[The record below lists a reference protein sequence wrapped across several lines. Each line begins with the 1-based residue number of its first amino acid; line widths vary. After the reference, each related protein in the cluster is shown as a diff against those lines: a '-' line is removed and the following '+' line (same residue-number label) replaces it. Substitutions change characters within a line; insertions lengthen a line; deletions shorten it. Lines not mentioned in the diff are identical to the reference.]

1 MTSQP
6 DEPTTRLDLSHL
18 RREAR
23 TALELAIVELA
34 PTDMIERL
42 ALVTGLLE
50 ALAELPADSS
60 PALAL
65 GPSTADRARV
75 ALKMWRDWSITRKR
89 LA

>member
-1 MTSQP
+1 M
-6 DEPTTRLDLSHL
+6 DLNHL

-34 PTDMIERL
+34 PTELTDRL
-42 ALVTGLLE
+42 AVISGLLE
-50 ALAELPADSS
+50 ALVELPGDSA

-65 GPSTADRARV
+65 GPATVDRAYV
-75 ALKMWRDWSITRKR
+75 ALAMWKEWWSQRKK